1 MPAQQHTKPETL
13 IRLPEVM
20 RRTGRG
26 RTAIYTDMAAGK
38 FPPSVSIGPRAVAW
52 PESAIDEWIAE
63 RVTQAA
69 GNAA

>member
-1 MPAQQHTKPETL
+1 MSAPQHTKPESL

-38 FPPSVSIGPRAVAW
+38 FPQSVSIGPRAVAW
-52 PESAIDEWIAE
+52 PESAIDAWVSE
-63 RVTQAA
+63 RVTQATGKVA
-69 GNAA
+69 